1 MHDTYVNVSL
11 KAKVDEETFYQNV
24 DKREL
29 ARSIMKPPMEMS
41 YPYRIEKKLI
51 GGKINHIKLIPYEL
65 QRTYVLV
72 AVTSEMY
79 FYGGE
84 AKQRK
89 CPGCREYLDRY
100 SHIQW

>member
-1 MHDTYVNVSL
+1 MHDTYINVSL

-51 GGKINHIKLIPYEL
+51 DG
-65 QRTYVLV
+65 
-72 AVTSEMY
+72 
-79 FYGGE
+79 
-84 AKQRK
+84 
-89 CPGCREYLDRY
+89 
-100 SHIQW
+100 